1 MTRSARHLVTVYPT
15 LAASALPSLSTRWH
29 SWFPFS
35 APHGVWTF
43 SGRVALY
50 HGLQTLNLAAGS
62 VILVPNYHQGVE
74 IDTLLAAGHQLRYY
88 RVDERLEIDLRD
100 VERQM
105 DHRVSALYVIHY
117 FGFSQPVTAVRA
129 FCDEHRL
136 TLIEDCALS
145 LFSQQDGHWL
155 GTAGDMALYS
165 VYKTLPLP
173 HGGFLVTR
181 GERQA
186 PPLGAAPLGST
197 LVQTLDLV
205 HQTLKATGRAGIER
219 CMTRASRAVRRL
231 LGWNRAQTIESGGAR
246 WDPRILGHAASRCV
260 TGLMRL
266 VDRERVIMRRRANFT
281 RLAAHL
287 KGHIPCPFVELP
299 PGVCPLFFPV
309 LVPDKRRFQ
318 QDLASRGVES
328 VNLWDAPHP
337 SCPRSVA
344 ADVSHWREH
353 CLELPIHQELS
364 DRAIDR
370 VADAVSSVWDRH
382 HARIAHHATGPARTH
397 RATAAMKSR

>member
-1 MTRSARHLVTVYPT
+1 MSSARRMVTVYPT
-15 LAASALPSLSTRWH
+15 LAASTLPSSSTRWH
-29 SWFPFS
+29 NWFPFS
-35 APHGVWTF
+35 APNGVWTF

-50 HGLQTLNLAAGS
+50 HGLQALNLSAGS

-74 IDTLLAAGHQLRYY
+74 IHALLAAGYQLRYY
-88 RVDERLEIDLRD
+88 RVDERLEIDLPD

-105 DHRVSALYVIHY
+105 DRTVSALYVTHY
-117 FGFSQPVTAVRA
+117 FGFPQPMTAVRA
-129 FCDEHRL
+129 FCDEHHL
-136 TLIEDCALS
+136 KLIEDCALS
-145 LFSQQDGHWL
+145 LFSRQDGQWL
-155 GTAGDMALYS
+155 GSTGDLALYS

-181 GERQA
+181 AGRPVPA
-186 PPLGAAPLGST
+186 LGAAPLRST

-205 HQTLKATGRAGIER
+205 QQTLKATGCAGVEQGI
-219 CMTRASRAVRRL
+219 TRASRAVTRL
-231 LGWNRAQTIESGGAR
+231 LRWNRTRTIESGGAH

-266 VDRERVIMRRRANFT
+266 VDRDRVVMRRRANFA

-287 KGHIPCPFVELP
+287 KGHISCPFVELP

-309 LVPDKRRFQ
+309 LVPDKVRFQ
-318 QDLASRGVES
+318 QDLVSRGVES

-337 SCPRSVA
+337 SCPSPQA
-344 ADVSHWREH
+344 THISHWRKH

-364 DRAIDR
+364 DGAIDR
-370 VADAVSSVWDRH
+370 VAEAVSFVWDRH
-382 HARIAHHATGPARTH
+382 HARRVERRLI
-397 RATAAMKSR
+397 S